1 MRRFW
6 DRRARENAF
15 FFVDSRLDYHD
26 PDLDW
31 FWEEGER
38 HVDEVLAR
46 IEARFDPGD
55 EVVEIG
61 CGVGRMTRAIA
72 ARARSVRA
80 LDVSP
85 RMLELAREH
94 NPELTNVEWIEGDG
108 ASLTP
113 IPDASADACF
123 SYVVFQHIPDPGVTY
138 GYVRE
143 MGRVLR
149 PGGWAAF
156 QVSDDPSVH
165 RGAGVVATAR
175 LVAAGIARRAP
186 RGWTR
191 RDYRGSAV
199 DLDELR
205 SAAASAGLEI
215 ERIEGAGT
223 QYCVVL
229 ARRTAAGG

>member
-6 DRRARENAF
+6 DRRAEENAF

-26 PDLDW
+26 PDLDF

-38 HVDEVLAR
+38 AVEDVLAQLGVAV
-46 IEARFDPGD
+46 EPGD
-55 EVVEIG
+55 DVVEIG
-61 CGVGRMTRAIA
+61 CGVGRMTRPLA

-94 NPELTNVEWIEGDG
+94 NPRLENVEWIAGDG
-108 ASLTP
+108 VSLQP

-123 SYVVFQHIPDPGVTY
+123 SYVVFQHIPDPEVTY

-156 QVSDDPSVH
+156 QVSDDASVH
-165 RGAGVVATAR
+165 RRRGPLESARAAVRGLAG
-175 LVAAGIARRAP
+175 RAP

-191 RDYRGSAV
+191 REYRGSAI
-199 DLDELR
+199 DLAELR
-205 SAAASAGLEI
+205 AAAADGGLAV
-215 ERIEGAGT
+215 ERVEGAGT
-223 QYCVVL
+223 QYCLVL
-229 ARRTAAGG
+229 ARRVAVRR